1 MGNKR
6 DPTELVGP
14 KRSIVPWVLLLA
26 VLGGTGYA
34 YWTLYRPL
42 AEELEKKQAEAN
54 RLALEQKRAG
64 DTASAA
70 QADLQNARDELKR
83 AKEDLV
89 RSASQQTE
97 DQKLLEKLKKEVGGG
112 ADVQDAGGQ
121 ITVTMVD
128 KILFRSGQAELTP
141 AGQEVL
147 RKLGGVLAGVDKL
160 IEVGGHADNLP
171 VESDIKE
178 LYPTNWEL
186 SAARA
191 TNVVR
196 FLVEEVAIKP
206 RRLKA
211 AGFGSYRP
219 VASNATEKGRAK
231 NRRIE
236 ILLLPDRI
244 KVVKGDFSDEL
255 AAAAAK
261 PAPAA
266 TSKQKGTTP
275 PKLTDKERAKAVA
288 AMRAK
293 QAPKKR

>member
-1 MGNKR
+1 MGDRR
-6 DPTELVGP
+6 DPTDLIAP
-14 KRSIVPWVLLLA
+14 KRSVFPWVALIA
-26 VLGGTGYA
+26 VLGAAGYG
-34 YWTLYRPL
+34 YWTFYRPL
-42 AEELEKKQAEAN
+42 AEELQKKEAEAIRLSVEQRRQSDATAAAEAN
-54 RLALEQKRAG
+54 LQK
-64 DTASAA
+64 
-70 QADLQNARDELKR
+70 ARDELKQ

-97 DQKLLEKLKKEVGGG
+97 DQKLLEKLKKEIGAGG
-112 ADVQDAGGQ
+112 AEVADAGGQ

-141 AGQEVL
+141 AGQDVL

-160 IEVGGHADNLP
+160 IEVGGHADNMP

-211 AGFGSYRP
+211 SGFGSFRP

-261 PAPAA
+261 PAPAGK
-266 TSKQKGTTP
+266 SKAP
-275 PKLTDKERAKAVA
+275 AAPKLTDKERAKAVA

-293 QAPKKR
+293 PAPTKKR